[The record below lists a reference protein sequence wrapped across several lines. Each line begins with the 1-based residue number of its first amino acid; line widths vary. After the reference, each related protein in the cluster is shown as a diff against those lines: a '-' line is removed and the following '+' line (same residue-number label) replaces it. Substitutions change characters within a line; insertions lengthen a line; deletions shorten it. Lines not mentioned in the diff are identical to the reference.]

1 MIRETTPLPSPSRRR
16 SAELAAMTNRI
27 RIIKHEV
34 TPDCGSYEVQI
45 PGRPSKYFYWDEV
58 PARPFKEDLL
68 EREQALEKAKATARM
83 IERRFE
89 KALRA
94 KARSRSA

>member
-1 MIRETTPLPSPSRRR
+1 
-16 SAELAAMTNRI
+16 MTNRI

-45 PGRPSKYFYWDEV
+45 PGRPSKYFYWDDV
-58 PARPFKEDLL
+58 PAWRFIREDLS
-68 EREQALEKAKATARM
+68 EREQALEKAKAAARK
-83 IERRFE
+83 IERRID

-94 KARSRSA
+94 KQGPKQLDPFPKGEDGNGRVT

>member
-1 MIRETTPLPSPSRRR
+1 MI
-16 SAELAAMTNRI
+16 NRI

-58 PARPFKEDLL
+58 PARRLRENLS
-68 EREQALEKAKATARM
+68 EREQALDKAKAAART
-83 IERRFE
+83 IERRIE
-89 KALRA
+89 KGLRSE
-94 KARSRSA
+94 ARSRSA

>member
-1 MIRETTPLPSPSRRR
+1 
-16 SAELAAMTNRI
+16 MTNRI

-45 PGRPSKYFYWDEV
+45 PGRPSKYFYWDDV
-58 PARPFKEDLL
+58 PARRFREDLL
-68 EREQALEKAKATARM
+68 EREQALEKAKAAAGK
-83 IERRFE
+83 IERRID

-94 KARSRSA
+94 EARSQTA